1 MSTRIFPR
9 SPREMMAGWIYLPR
23 LVDKIRLHLRGQL
36 HADYQENFLHKGFDS
51 RWMSA
56 AGLAPDS
63 FVDVVRNSPTD
74 GQVCDWVRLNVNSQR
89 AAERA
94 AFNLALP
101 QSGRDP
107 DPAVQ
112 ARLQFRKEQL
122 GMLQRDDIQTFFDC
136 IDADEGRI

>member
-1 MSTRIFPR
+1 
-9 SPREMMAGWIYLPR
+9 MAGWIYLPR

-51 RWMSA
+51 RWLSA
-56 AGLAPDS
+56 AGVAPES
-63 FVDVVRNSPTD
+63 FIEVVRNCPTD
-74 GQVCDWVRLNVNSQR
+74 GQVCDWVRLNVSSQR

-94 AFNLALP
+94 AFNVALP

-112 ARLQFRKEQL
+112 ARLQFRKEQM